1 MSPRGAKSPAEK
13 RPAEKSPTKKSPT
26 KKAVA
31 KKAVAKKAVA
41 KEAVAKKAVAKEAV
55 AKEAVAK
62 KAAIATAAA
71 DAPEEKLRRYQSMRD
86 FDATPEPS
94 GSRPPAASP
103 DGRLRFVIQ
112 RHRARRLHYDLRL
125 ELGGVLVSW
134 AVPKGPS
141 LDPSKRSLAVH
152 VEDHPIDYGWFEGII
167 GSGYGMGDV
176 IVWDDGWWEPE
187 PLTPG
192 DSRDKDADPEKALAK
207 GELKFVLHGRKL
219 RGRFVIV
226 RTARGSGDDW
236 LVLHK
241 KDEHAVPGWTP
252 EDHLH
257 SVLSNRTNE
266 DVAGQRAGRWLGPNH
281 DELAALDALG
291 QKGTWTVAGVEIA
304 ITNLD
309 KVIIPAA
316 SGAPAITKR
325 DIIRYYAQLAPWLS
339 PYLSGRPVN
348 LHRYPDGVGKA
359 GFWHKQVPAYAPELV
374 RRWPNPLAD
383 EGESKEYLVIDG
395 APALVW
401 AANHAGLEIH
411 PWTSTA
417 ANPEE
422 PSYALIDIDPGT
434 TTSWDDTRLLAR
446 LYRTALDHLGLVAR
460 PKVTGQRG
468 IQIWIPIRS
477 GYRFDDTRL
486 FVEKLSRMIGQM
498 VPEIVSWKWH
508 KNDRG
513 GLARLDYTQNA
524 INRTL
529 VAPYSMR
536 PATGGPVSV
545 PIEWDELDDPELRSD
560 RWTIRDVHARLVDIG
575 DPFLAIFGAEQEL
588 PDL

>member
-1 MSPRGAKSPAEK
+1 
-13 RPAEKSPTKKSPT
+13 
-26 KKAVA
+26 
-31 KKAVAKKAVA
+31 
-41 KEAVAKKAVAKEAV
+41 
-55 AKEAVAK
+55 
-62 KAAIATAAA
+62 
-71 DAPEEKLRRYQSMRD
+71 MRD

-94 GSRPPAASP
+94 GARPAAASP

-134 AVPKGPS
+134 AVPKGPT
-141 LDPSKRSLAVH
+141 LDPSVRSLAVH
-152 VEDHPIDYGWFEGII
+152 VEDHPIDYGWFEGLI

-187 PLTPG
+187 PPTPG
-192 DSRDKDADPEKALAK
+192 DSRYKDADPAKAIEH

-219 RGRFVIV
+219 DGRFVIV
-226 RTARGSGDDW
+226 RTARGGGDDW

-241 KDEHAVPGWTP
+241 KDEHAVPGWSP
-252 EDHLH
+252 EDHPH
-257 SVLSNRTNE
+257 SVLSNRTNI
-266 DVAGQRAGRWLGPNH
+266 DVAEGRPGRWEGPTD
-281 DELAALDALG
+281 DELDALDGIG
-291 QKGTWTVAGVEIA
+291 QKGTWNIAGRDVA

-309 KVIIPAA
+309 KVIVPA
-316 SGAPAITKR
+316 GRDAPAITKR
-325 DIIRYYAQLAPWLS
+325 DIIRYYARLAPWLS
-339 PYLSGRPVN
+339 ASLSGRPVN
-348 LHRYPDGVGKA
+348 LHRYPDGIDKG
-359 GFWHKQVPAYAPELV
+359 GFWHKQVPAYAPEWI

-383 EGESKEYLVIDG
+383 DGESKEYLVIDG

-401 AANHAGLEIH
+401 AANHAGIEIH

-422 PSYALIDIDPGT
+422 PRYALIDIDPGT
-434 TTSWDDTRLLAR
+434 QTSWEDTLLIAR

-477 GYRFDDTRL
+477 GYSFDDTRA

-498 VPEIVSWKWH
+498 VPELVSWKWH
-508 KNDRG
+508 KDDRQ

-536 PATGGPVSV
+536 PAARGPVSV
-545 PIEWDELDDPELRSD
+545 PLEWDELDDADLRPD
-560 RWTIRDVHARLVDIG
+560 RWTIFDVHERLDTVG
-575 DPFLAIFGAEQEL
+575 DPFLAIFAVQQDLPEL
-588 PDL
+588 

>member
-1 MSPRGAKSPAEK
+1 MTARAARTAAQSKPNR
-13 RPAEKSPTKKSPT
+13 
-26 KKAVA
+26 VA
-31 KKAVAKKAVA
+31 GP
-41 KEAVAKKAVAKEAV
+41 
-55 AKEAVAK
+55 K
-62 KAAIATAAA
+62 KAAPAPAKRKAAPHATSAASTRRA
-71 DAPEEKLRRYQSMRD
+71 DAAEGDTSQVKLRTYQSMRD

-94 GSRPPAASP
+94 GARAPAASP

-125 ELGGVLVSW
+125 ELDGVLVSW

-141 LDPSKRSLAVH
+141 LDASVRSLAVH

-167 GSGYGMGDV
+167 GAGYGKGDV

-187 PLTPG
+187 PPTPG
-192 DSRDKDADPEKALAK
+192 DTRYEDKDPAKALAR

-226 RTARGSGDDW
+226 RTSRGNGDDW

-241 KDEHAVPGWTP
+241 KDEHAVAGWSP
-252 EDHLH
+252 EHHLH

-266 DVAGQRAGRWLGPNH
+266 DVAARRPGEWPGPTA
-281 DELAALDALG
+281 DELTALDELG
-291 QKGTWTVAGVEIA
+291 QKGTWSLGDVDIA

-309 KVIIPAA
+309 KVIIPATRD
-316 SGAPAITKR
+316 APAITKR

-348 LHRYPDGVGKA
+348 LHRYPDGIGKS
-359 GFWHKQVPAYAPELV
+359 GFWHKQVPTYAPEWI
-374 RRWPNPLAD
+374 RRWPNPLA
-383 EGESKEYLVIDG
+383 GEDDSKEYLVIDG

-422 PSYALIDIDPGT
+422 PTYALIDVDPGA
-434 TTSWDDTRLLAR
+434 TTSWEDTLLLAN

-468 IQIWIPIRS
+468 VQIWIPIRS
-477 GYRFDDTRL
+477 GYGFDDTRL

-508 KNDRG
+508 KNDRA

-536 PATGGPVSV
+536 PAARGPVSV
-545 PIEWDELDDPELRSD
+545 PIEWDELDDPALRSD
-560 RWTIRDVHARLVDIG
+560 RWTIRDVRERLATVG
-575 DPFLAIFGAEQEL
+575 DPFRAIFAVEQDL